1 MSTRLDTIIEDSNLA
16 WDKTFESQKE
26 FFIVSIDI
34 SIINQL
40 IEKRE
45 LLTTADPCNFKFL
58 ESMISDFK
66 KKLISGSGFII
77 IDGTCFKKFSNEEV
91 KMIYQIFAKF
101 LGELYVQNIKKEK
114 LVLIKNEGKSMKTG
128 GRYHQTKEGG
138 SYHTDSPQWKNV
150 PDIIGLCCINP
161 AKTGGTSKFIS
172 SYTVHNLFLQKDS
185 QLLETLYNKFYFD
198 KRGEIKENEEPT
210 IFEPIMQFKN
220 NKLMF
225 RYLRDYVVSGHKI
238 QNKPL
243 TDNQDRA
250 LKLLDEIL
258 SEESIVVSYNLKKF
272 DMTFFNNH
280 RVIHGRTS
288 FEDFEDEEKK
298 RLMIRSWIK
307 FSS

>member
-1 MSTRLDTIIEDSNLA
+1 
-16 WDKTFESQKE
+16 
-26 FFIVSIDI
+26 VV
-34 SIINQL
+34 
-40 IEKRE
+40 
-45 LLTTADPCNFKFL
+45 
-58 ESMISDFK
+58 SDFK
-66 KKLISGSGFII
+66 KILVSGCGFVI
-77 IDGTCFKKFSNEEV
+77 IDGKCFEKFSKEEV
-91 KMIYQIFAKF
+91 QMIYQIFAKS

-138 SYHTDSPQWKNV
+138 SYHTDSPQWENV

-185 QLLETLYNKFYFD
+185 QLLEILYNKFYFD

-225 RYLRDYVVSGHKI
+225 RYLRDYVDGGHKI

-243 TDNQDRA
+243 TEEQDRS

-258 SEESIVVSYNLKKF
+258 SEENIVVSYDLKKF

-298 RLMIRSWIK
+298 RLMIRTWIK

>member
-1 MSTRLDTIIEDSNLA
+1 MFS
-16 WDKTFESQKE
+16 
-26 FFIVSIDI
+26 
-34 SIINQL
+34 
-40 IEKRE
+40 
-45 LLTTADPCNFKFL
+45 TADLDNFSFL
-58 ESMISDFK
+58 EPVVSDFK
-66 KKLISGSGFII
+66 KILVSGCGFVI
-77 IDGTCFKKFSNEEV
+77 IDGTSFEKFSKEEV
-91 KMIYQIFAKF
+91 QMIYQIFAKS

-185 QLLETLYNKFYFD
+185 QLLEILYNKFYFD

-220 NKLMF
+220 NKLLF
-225 RYLRDYVVSGHKI
+225 RYLRDYVDSGHKI

-243 TDNQDRA
+243 TEEQDRS

-258 SEESIVVSYNLKKF
+258 SEENIVVSYDLKKF

-288 FEDFEDEEKK
+288 FEDFDEEEKK
-298 RLMIRSWIK
+298 RLMIRTWIK

>member
-1 MSTRLDTIIEDSNLA
+1 MRLDTIIIDKNLA
-16 WDKTFESQKE
+16 WDETLDSKKDE
-26 FFIVSIDI
+26 FFYRIDT
-34 SIINQL
+34 SIINLL

-45 LLTTADPCNFKFL
+45 LLNTVDPCNFSFL
-58 ESMISDFK
+58 ESMVSDFK
-66 KKLISGSGFII
+66 KILVSGCGFVI
-77 IDGTCFKKFSNEEV
+77 IDGTCFEKFSKEEFQ
-91 KMIYQIFAKF
+91 MIYQIFAKF

-138 SYHTDSPQWKNV
+138 SHHTDSPQWKNV

-172 SYTVHNLFLQKDS
+172 AYTVHNLFLQKDS
-185 QLLETLYNKFYFD
+185 QLLEILYNKFYFD

-220 NKLMF
+220 NKLLF
-225 RYLRDYVVSGHKI
+225 RYLRDYVDSGHKI

-243 TDNQDRA
+243 TEEQDRS

-258 SEESIVVSYNLKKF
+258 SEENIVVSYDLKKF

>member
-1 MSTRLDTIIEDSNLA
+1 MNVIVNDKNLA
-16 WDKTFESQKE
+16 WDKTFDSKKEE
-26 FFIVSIDI
+26 FFVSIDE
-34 SIINQL
+34 SLINQL

-45 LLTTADPCNFKFL
+45 FLTTLDPCNFKFL
-58 ESMISDFK
+58 EPLISTFK
-66 KKLISGSGFII
+66 KMLISGSGFII
-77 IDGTCFKKFSNEEV
+77 IDGTCFEKFTEEEV
-91 KMIYQIFAKF
+91 QMIYQIFAKF

-138 SYHTDSPQWKNV
+138 SYHTDSPQWRNV

-161 AKTGGTSKFIS
+161 AKIGGTSKFIS

-198 KRGEIKENEEPT
+198 KRGEIKENEEST

-225 RYLRDYVVSGHKI
+225 RYLRDYVDSGHKI
-238 QNKPL
+238 QSEPL
-243 TDNQDRA
+243 TYEQDRS

-258 SEESIVVSYNLKKF
+258 SQENIVVSYDLKKF

-280 RVIHGRTS
+280 RVVHGRTS
-288 FEDFEDEEKK
+288 FEDFEEKEKK
-298 RLMIRSWIK
+298 RLMIRAWIK
-307 FSS
+307 ISS